1 MIPEAERLAEWLEHE
16 LDPEGTIRF
25 VAATELRRLHAENQQ
40 LREDLKT
47 ALEAY
52 RALVRRVG

>member
-1 MIPEAERLAEWLEHE
+1 MSDHEVNRFLTWTHETLASFAAEANRKIIEQAE
-16 LDPEGTIRF
+16 
-25 VAATELRRLHAENQQ
+25 ENQQ